1 MSQAARLE
9 HAASLGDGGGRTFE
23 EFVDRRSARPA
34 RMNWVGV
41 TIFAVTY
48 ALIAGR
54 RLRWLPLDRPAGAL
68 FGAVAMVAAGVL
80 GPREA
85 LEAVNAETLLLL
97 FGLMGVGAFLALDG
111 LLDRSA
117 DWLAARCRTPGRLLG
132 ALVWSAGLLSALIT
146 NDAVC
151 VLGAPLV
158 VAWVR
163 RLGVP
168 PLPFLLALCTAANTG
183 SVATLV
189 GNPQNMLCAQ
199 LGGLEYRTYLLH
211 LAPVALAGLA
221 LNHALLA
228 LWFRRELA
236 GELRAVSAPRLLD
249 GRSTLTL
256 AVLGATVAAYLSG
269 TDLAWTA
276 AAGFTALL
284 FVQRADSARLWERI
298 DWSVL
303 LFFAGLFVAV
313 AGLERSG
320 AVQAFFERYPLAA
333 GEQDDASMWRASALF
348 LVGSN
353 IVSNVPFILVVRE
366 QLAAFDNPQL
376 AWELLAMSSTFA
388 GNLTL
393 LGSVAN
399 VIVAERG
406 REVGGLG
413 FVEYLKV
420 GVPLALATTALGTAW
435 LLALHAT

>member
-1 MSQAARLE
+1 M
-9 HAASLGDGGGRTFE
+9 
-23 EFVDRRSARPA
+23 
-34 RMNWVGV
+34 WVGV

-54 RLRWLPLDRPAGAL
+54 RMRWLPIDRPAGAL
-68 FGAVAMVAAGVL
+68 AGAVAMVAAGVL
-80 GPREA
+80 SPRA
-85 LEAVNAETLLLL
+85 AIEAVNGETLLLL
-97 FGLMGVGAFLALDG
+97 FGLMGIGGFLAADG
-111 LLDRSA
+111 FLDRSA
-117 DWLAARCRTPGRLLG
+117 DWLAARCRTSARLLG
-132 ALVWSAGLLSALIT
+132 ALVWGAGLLSAVIT

-163 RLGVP
+163 RLELPAV
-168 PLPFLLALCTAANTG
+168 PFLLALATAANTG

-189 GNPQNMLCAQ
+189 GNPQNMLCGQ
-199 LGGLEYRTYLLH
+199 LGGLEYRAYLLH

-221 LNHALLA
+221 LNHGLLA
-228 LWFRRELA
+228 LMFRAQLA
-236 GELRAVSAPRLLD
+236 GALPRVAAPRVLD
-249 GRSTLTL
+249 ARSAASL
-256 AVLGATVAAYLSG
+256 AVLAATVVAYLCG
-269 TDLAWTA
+269 ADLAWTA
-276 AAGFTALL
+276 AAGFTVLM
-284 FVQRADSARLWERI
+284 FVHRADTSTLWARI

-313 AGLERSG
+313 EGLSACG
-320 AVQAFFERYPLAA
+320 ATAWFFERCPLLGGGTGAA
-333 GEQDDASMWRASALF
+333 EHWRASALF
-348 LVGSN
+348 LAGSN
-353 IVSNVPFILVVRE
+353 LVSNVPFILVVQE
-366 QLAAFDNPQL
+366 QLASFPDREL

-420 GVPLALATTALGTAW
+420 GFPLALATTALGTAW
-435 LLALHAT
+435 LWWLHG

>member
-1 MSQAARLE
+1 
-9 HAASLGDGGGRTFE
+9 
-23 EFVDRRSARPA
+23 
-34 RMNWVGV
+34 MNWTGV
-41 TIFAVTY
+41 AIFAVTY

-54 RLRWLPLDRPAGAL
+54 RLNWLPLDRPAGAL

-80 GPREA
+80 TPREA
-85 LEAVNAETLLLL
+85 VSAIHAETLLLL
-97 FGLMGVGAFLALDG
+97 FGLMGVGAFLASDG

-117 DWLAARCRTPGRLLG
+117 EWLAARARTPSRLLG

-163 RLGVP
+163 RLKLP
-168 PLPFLLALCTAANTG
+168 ALPFLLALCTAANTG

-199 LGGLEYRTYLLH
+199 LGGLSYRTYLLH
-211 LAPVALAGLA
+211 LAPVAVIALA
-221 LNHALLA
+221 LNHVFLA
-228 LWFRRELA
+228 ATFRRVLA
-236 GELRAVSAPRLLD
+236 GEFQLDAAQNRAPSKLVDRRAAV
-249 GRSTLTL
+249 TLS
-256 AVLGATVAAYLSG
+256 VLGATVVSYLCG

-276 AAGFTALL
+276 AGGFTALL
-284 FVQRADSARLWERI
+284 VAQRADSSRMWERI

-313 AGLERSG
+313 AGLQASG
-320 AVQAFFERYPLAA
+320 AVEAFFSRYPLIEPDSGAL
-333 GEQDDASMWRASALF
+333 GLWRASALF

-353 IVSNVPFILVVRE
+353 VVSNVPFILVVRE
-366 QLAAFDNPQL
+366 QLTGVENPTL
-376 AWELLAMSSTFA
+376 LWELLAMSSTFA

-406 REVGGLG
+406 REVGGIG
-413 FVEYLKV
+413 FVEYAKV
-420 GVPLALATTALGTAW
+420 GAPLALATTALGAAW
-435 LLALHAT
+435 LIALHSL

>member
-1 MSQAARLE
+1 
-9 HAASLGDGGGRTFE
+9 
-23 EFVDRRSARPA
+23 
-34 RMNWVGV
+34 MNWTGV
-41 TIFAVTY
+41 AIFALTY

-54 RLRWLPLDRPAGAL
+54 RLNWLPLDRPAGAL
-68 FGAVAMVAAGVL
+68 LGAVAMVAAGVL
-80 GPREA
+80 TPH
-85 LEAVNAETLLLL
+85 EAVAAIHAETLLLL
-97 FGLMGVGAFLALDG
+97 FGLMGVGAFLAADG

-117 DWLAARCRTPGRLLG
+117 EWLAARCRTPRRLLG
-132 ALVWSAGLLSALIT
+132 ALVWSAGVLSALIT

-163 RLGVP
+163 RLGLP
-168 PLPFLLALCTAANTG
+168 ALPFLIALCTAANTG

-199 LGGLEYRTYLLH
+199 LGGLSYRTYLLH

-221 LNHALLA
+221 LNHALVAASFRNALRGELA
-228 LWFRRELA
+228 L
-236 GELRAVSAPRLLD
+236 APAAASPKLLD
-249 GRSTLTL
+249 RRAALTL
-256 AVLGATVAAYLSG
+256 VVLAATVVSYLCG

-284 FVQRADSARLWERI
+284 VAHRADSSRMWERI

-313 AGLERSG
+313 AGLQRSG
-320 AVQAFFERYPLAA
+320 AVEAFFERYPLLAQDAGAA
-333 GEQDDASMWRASALF
+333 SWWRASALF
-348 LVGSN
+348 LIGSN
-353 IVSNVPFILVVRE
+353 VVSNVPFILVVRE
-366 QLAAFDNPQL
+366 QLAGFDNPTL

-399 VIVAERG
+399 IIVAERG
-406 REVGGLG
+406 REVGGMG
-413 FVEYLKV
+413 FVEYARV
-420 GVPLALATTALGTAW
+420 GAPLALATTALGTAW
-435 LLALHAT
+435 LLALHGV